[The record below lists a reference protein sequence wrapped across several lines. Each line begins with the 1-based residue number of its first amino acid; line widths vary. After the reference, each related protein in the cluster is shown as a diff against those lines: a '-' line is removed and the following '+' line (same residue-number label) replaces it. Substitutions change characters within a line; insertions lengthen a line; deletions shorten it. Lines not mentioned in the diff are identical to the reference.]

1 MKSLIYNAA
10 ELHSSIIVNVVLFY
24 IFHVSISRSGDYVT
38 SDMFFSF
45 DVGPVHFISISTE
58 YLYDPTK
65 DEKWAKLQG
74 QGAMIQ
80 YQWLVKELEKAT
92 SGIQRR

>member
-1 MKSLIYNAA
+1 MLRLLSNYYPSA
-10 ELHSSIIVNVVLFY
+10 LHF
-24 IFHVSISRSGDYVT
+24 ISEDHVT

-45 DVGPVHFISISTE
+45 DVGPVHFISVSTE

-65 DEKWAKLQG
+65 DENWAKLQG

-80 YQWLVKELEKAT
+80 YQWLVKELEKSTTEEA
-92 SGIQRR
+92 RRYKML

>member
-1 MKSLIYNAA
+1 MHILNLST
-10 ELHSSIIVNVVLFY
+10 FY
-24 IFHVSISRSGDYVT
+24 FRSNDHIT

-45 DVGPVHFISISTE
+45 NVGPIHFISISTE

-65 DEKWAKLQG
+65 DEKWAKLLG

-80 YQWLVKELEKAT
+80 YNWLVKELEKSTTEEA
-92 SGIQRR
+92 RK

>member
-1 MKSLIYNAA
+1 MCFIKY
-10 ELHSSIIVNVVLFY
+10 VL
-24 IFHVSISRSGDYVT
+24 ISRSGDHVT

-45 DVGPVHFISISTE
+45 NVGPIHFISISTE

-92 SGIQRR
+92 SEQQRR

>member
-1 MKSLIYNAA
+1 MLDSFIYLQLGAA
-10 ELHSSIIVNVVLFY
+10 ILHYSKL
-24 IFHVSISRSGDYVT
+24 ISRSEDHVT

-45 DVGPVHFISISTE
+45 NVGPVHFISISTE

-92 SGIQRR
+92 SGQQRK